1 MRSYEQL
8 LEEIKFRK
16 EHGLPRIELTREE
29 RVAAFGDTRTP
40 PDYDAYLADRLRQ
53 GLVMSLA
60 DKRRARAWIREQ
72 NKVLDTQKQCEEN
85 SNCSPRTLTSRR

>member
-40 PDYDAYLADRLRQ
+40 PDYEDNRFCSTQYQQIQ
-53 GLVMSLA
+53 G
-60 DKRRARAWIREQ
+60 E
-72 NKVLDTQKQCEEN
+72 
-85 SNCSPRTLTSRR
+85 